1 MGLVMF
7 PFSRRILA
15 GSALSILMAGT
26 ALGDAAPV
34 SNSVFSPANIVGGL
48 VRGIVSYA
56 RVVVDIR
63 YGALEV
69 DAQRGGLTMRDLQ
82 ISGLGKHERCRISLG
97 RVQVSGISL
106 WGTETSRMHIDLAD
120 LAIATNCFGPNAA
133 MIGMVTGG
141 DTIPLDALNIDV
153 TQVSG
158 SGALRADLEAIS
170 PGIARIEASADF
182 DHVSLFSP
190 DFFEKLAAI
199 QAEEQAFDRPPLTFD
214 ENGTLIP
221 PENPQPDYEPVF
233 GLHGTLRAAH
243 ISAEDLGIWQR
254 LQPLL
259 PPDMTNPQ
267 ALQSLITAP
276 AGSPLHDFQ
285 RELAGVLAAFI
296 AKPGRITAEIRP
308 PAPVAF
314 DTTGWAGP
322 DDALAAFPL
331 RLGNALP
338 TAPVALIADPAA
350 GADSRALGLA
360 LAEGRG
366 VPQNTRRAIKLLKPL
381 AEDPEV
387 ALALAALIAPTDAT
401 TAYAHAQQATAL
413 AAPGAL
419 AALDRIEARMT
430 TAELLAAQLPADS
443 PLVDTAFASVPA
455 LRDAALAHEQG
466 KGAPRSYAM
475 AWRLASSAAATG
487 DGAARALMARLDAR
501 FGPDPDWIKAR
512 NAAADLAAGDWSGQ
526 NLAARLAGGPKA
538 AGAAN

>member
-1 MGLVMF
+1 MF
-7 PFSRRILA
+7 PFA
-15 GSALSILMAGT
+15 QHVVTGTALSILMAG
-26 ALGDAAPV
+26 AAPAQTAPAQTAPV
-34 SNSVFSPANIVGGL
+34 WNSFFSPAAIAGGL

-182 DHVSLFSP
+182 DYVSLFSP
-190 DFFEKLAAI
+190 DFFEKLAAN

-214 ENGTLIP
+214 EDGNLIP
-221 PENPQPDYEPVF
+221 PEDPQSLAPSNEPDF

-259 PPDMTNPQ
+259 PPDMTSAQ
-267 ALQSLITAP
+267 TLQSLVTAP

-350 GADSRALGLA
+350 GSDNRALGLA

-366 VPQNTRRAIKLLKPL
+366 VPRSSRRAIALLTPL
-381 AEDPEV
+381 ADDAEV
-387 ALALAALIAPTDAT
+387 ALTLAGLIAPTDPGA
-401 TAYAHAQQATAL
+401 AYAHAL
-413 AAPGAL
+413 NAAGLGA
-419 AALDRIEARMT
+419 AGAPAMLDRIEAGMP
-430 TAELLAAQLPADS
+430 TAALLAAQAPAD
-443 PLVDTAFASVPA
+443 TALPEAVFASTVT

-466 KGAPRSYAM
+466 DGAARSYAL
-475 AWRLASSAAATG
+475 AWRLASAAAAAG
-487 DGAARALMARLDAR
+487 DGPARALMARLETR
-501 FGPDPDWIKAR
+501 FGADPAWITAR
-512 NAAADLAAGDWSGQ
+512 DAAADQAAADWTGQDLAK
-526 NLAARLAGGPKA
+526 RLAGGTTL
-538 AGAAN
+538 